1 MLLTIMSEAAPSS
14 APWEHRGEKVSS
26 MVAREIV
33 RDIAQRK
40 LQPGDMLE
48 PESVMLQRY
57 QVARASL
64 REALRILEVHGLVR
78 MKPGPGGGP
87 IVSNVDSREFGR
99 MATLF
104 FQVLGI
110 EFSELVEA
118 RLFLEPL
125 MARLAAQR
133 HDPDSHEELRRIV
146 EWGRTAIDDE
156 EWLDASNA
164 FHAKVLSMSGNGL
177 MSIVARAMKD
187 IFTER
192 ASAVYV
198 AGRRGRVR
206 RQVHADI
213 AEAIIAGESE
223 VAENLM
229 REHMSDYAKTV
240 AKREPQ
246 LMNEVVDWR

>member
-1 MLLTIMSEAAPSS
+1 MLQTIMSESVSVA
-14 APWEHRGEKVSS
+14 WERRGEKVSS
-26 MVAREIV
+26 IIAREIV

-40 LQPGDMLE
+40 LSPGDMLE
-48 PESVMLQRY
+48 AESVMLQRF

-87 IVSNVDSREFGR
+87 VVSEVDSSEFGR

-104 FQVLGI
+104 FQVQGI

-118 RLFLEPL
+118 RLILEPL
-125 MARLAAQR
+125 VARLAAER
-133 HDPDSHEELRRIV
+133 HDPEDDEELREIV
-146 EWGRTAIDDE
+146 ECGFAAKTDV
-156 EWLDASNA
+156 EWLSASNA

-177 MSIVARAMKD
+177 MSLFARALKD

-192 ASAVYV
+192 ASGVYV
-198 AGRRGRVR
+198 ARRRDRVR
-206 RQVHADI
+206 RVHADI
-213 AEAIIAGESE
+213 ADAIIAGESE
-223 VAENLM
+223 VAEQLM
-229 REHMSDYAKTV
+229 REHMSEYAKTV

-246 LMNEVVDWR
+246 LMKEVVDWR